1 MNKDL
6 ENKELQIEENEVL
19 EEDLFK
25 LPAEQEAAFN
35 TE

>member
-6 ENKELQIEENEVL
+6 ENKELQIEENEAL

-25 LPAEQEAAFN
+25 LPEDQEAAFN
-35 TE
+35 AE

>member
-19 EEDLFK
+19 EEDLYR
-25 LPAEQEAAFN
+25 LPEEQESAFN
-35 TE
+35 QE